1 METIVLKFGGSSLA
15 DNIKLNIVANKIID
29 FYNKNNKVIVV
40 VSAQGKTTDKLI
52 REAKELSYQPNKRE
66 MDVLLSTGEQ
76 VSISKL
82 AILLNRLGY
91 KAISLTGWQA
101 GIYTSNDNQEAKI
114 EYINTERISKE
125 LDENKIVIVAGFQGI
140 NDKKDITTLGRGG
153 SDTSAVAIAAA
164 IKADHCY
171 IFSDVDGVYSTD
183 PNKITDAKKIEELSY
198 DEMLDLSN
206 EGAKVL
212 HNRCVEIAQKYD
224 VLIETGSTFN
234 NNIGTQIKDKTE
246 IQENNKIEESAVKSI
261 VKNDNL
267 FLITLKNNN
276 YNVNMSNKLNYTLL
290 ENDIIPSNLINNS
303 SNMLDISFTI
313 KDSDLNKF
321 QELLENELSMFN
333 SEFINVSRISL
344 VGYGIMSNKVIMK
357 KVLEILNA
365 NSIDI
370 FNIELEECKLTI
382 MTKKKVS
389 DDLLELIHRELI
401 K

>member
-40 VSAQGKTTDKLI
+40 VSAQGKTTDNLVK
-52 REAKELSYQPNKRE
+52 EAKELSYDPDKRE

-82 AILLNRLGY
+82 SILLNRLGY

-101 GIYTSNDNQEAKI
+101 GIYTSIDNQEAKI
-114 EYINTERISKE
+114 EYINTQRIEKE
-125 LDENKIVIVAGFQGI
+125 LNENKIVIIAGFQGI

-153 SDTSAVAIAAA
+153 SDTTAVAVAAA

-183 PNKITDAKKIEELSY
+183 PKRVTDATKIEELSY
-198 DEMLDLSN
+198 TEMLDLSN

-212 HNRCVEIAQKYD
+212 HNRCVEIAEKYD

-234 NNIGTQIKDKTE
+234 NNIGTKI
-246 IQENNKIEESAVKSI
+246 NNKIEESTVKSL

-267 FLITLKNNN
+267 FLINLKYEN
-276 YNVNMSNKLNYTLL
+276 YNADMLNKLQLTLL
-290 ENDIIPSNLINNS
+290 NNDIIPLTIINNS
-303 SNMLDISFTI
+303 TNSFNASFTI
-313 KDSDLNKF
+313 KASDLGKF
-321 QELLENELSMFN
+321 QELLEKDLANFSSSFTN
-333 SEFINVSRISL
+333 ISRISL
-344 VGYGIMSNKVIMK
+344 VGYGIMNNKNIIQK
-357 KVLEILNA
+357 TLEILNL

-370 FNIELEECKLTI
+370 FSLKLEECRLSI
-382 MTKKKVS
+382 MTKEKVS
-389 DDLLELIHRELI
+389 DKILEQLHHELIN
-401 K
+401 